1 MTARSCRYRL
11 CAAGV
16 AILGLAVPARVAAQA
31 PEPAA
36 PSPFGHLTLGGDA
49 TATISPSD
57 TTAFFNYTN
66 YDQNAL
72 RAAQFRL
79 MAEWRL
85 SASVSLLGEVR
96 AENVAGLD
104 AAAWYVRWHPWSA
117 EHLDIQVGRIPP
129 VVGLFA
135 REPYGRDN
143 LLLAAPLA
151 YQYLLSL
158 RPDALPASADDLIRM
173 RGRGWEPSFPIG
185 STTVAP
191 GIPIVS
197 AFRWD
202 TGAEVHWRD
211 GRVDLAG
218 ALTRGSAAVPVV
230 GRDVGHGVSWSGRA
244 ALDGPGGLTLGLSG
258 SRGPW
263 IQTSTLALVPPGLQ
277 GEDTQTLLGADLEYG
292 WGRWLVRAEE
302 LRSVFEVPLVS
313 AASPDT
319 HLAVWSGYLESRY
332 RLLPRWQLAG
342 RVEYLSFSSIEGTL
356 NGGAPTSWEAPVKRL
371 STDLGY
377 RAARQLEL
385 RAGWQMNWR
394 SGGRILN
401 RGYPALQLLFWF

>member
-1 MTARSCRYRL
+1 MLA
-11 CAAGV
+11 
-16 AILGLAVPARVAAQA
+16 LAVPAPVAAQG

-36 PSPFGHLTLGGDA
+36 SPSPPGRLTLGGDA
-49 TATISPSD
+49 TATISPPD

-72 RAAQFRL
+72 RAAQVRL
-79 MAEWRL
+79 MGEWRL
-85 SASVSLLGEVR
+85 SGSVSLLGELR
-96 AENVAGLD
+96 ADNVAGLD
-104 AAAWYVRWHPWSA
+104 AAAWYVRWHPGSA
-117 EHLDIQVGRIPP
+117 AHLDIQVGRIPP
-129 VVGLFA
+129 VIGLFA

-143 LLLAAPLA
+143 SLMAAPLA

-185 STTVAP
+185 SSTVAP

-211 GRVDLAG
+211 GRLDLAG

-230 GRDVGHGVSWSGRA
+230 GREVDQGVGWSGRA
-244 ALDGPGGLTLGLSG
+244 AVDGPGGLTVGVSG

-263 IQTSTLALVPPGLQ
+263 IQASTLTLVPAGLS
-277 GEDTQTLLGADLEYG
+277 GEDTQSLLGADLEYG

-302 LRSVFEVPLVS
+302 LRSVFELPLES

-319 HLAVWSGYLESRY
+319 HLAVWSGYLEGRY
-332 RLLPRWQLAG
+332 RFLPRWQVAARL
-342 RVEYLSFSSIEGTL
+342 EYLSFSRVEGTL
-356 NGGAPTSWEAPVKRL
+356 NGGAPIGWEPPVERV
-371 STDLGY
+371 STDVGY
-377 RAARQLEL
+377 RIDRQLEV

-394 SGGRILN
+394 SGGRVLT
-401 RGYPALQLLFWF
+401 RGYPAAQLLFWF